1 MSRGGKEREKLGRE
15 EGEGEGGGEGR
26 GREREGEVRGGRG
39 RGGGRGGRGRG
50 RGRGRG
56 GGVLP
61 HCSLRSSWVLLSMEE
76 LRSSAELKIAFI

>member
-1 MSRGGKEREKLGRE
+1 M
-15 EGEGEGGGEGR
+15 R
-26 GREREGEVRGGRG
+26 GREREGRWGEGEGGRG
-39 RGGGRGGRGRG
+39 KGREREREGE
-50 RGRGRG
+50 GRG